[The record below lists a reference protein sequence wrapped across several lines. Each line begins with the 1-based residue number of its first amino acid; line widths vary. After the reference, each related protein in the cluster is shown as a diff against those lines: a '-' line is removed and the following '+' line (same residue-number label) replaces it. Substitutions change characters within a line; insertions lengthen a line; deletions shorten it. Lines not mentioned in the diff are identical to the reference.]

1 MRIVADTSAF
11 MAILLKEEDATRHRN
26 ALLAAEQVLIST
38 ATAVELHI
46 VVTAKLGSE
55 GILRLDRLLIL
66 PLFKIVPVD
75 QRQMVIAGQA
85 YERFGKGRHRAKLN
99 YGDLFSY
106 ALAKSSNLPLLF
118 KGDDFS
124 ETDLEPCLKRKTSK
138 SL

>member
-1 MRIVADTSAF
+1 MQLVADTSAF
-11 MAILLKEEDATRHRN
+11 MAILSKEEDAAQYRN
-26 ALLAAEQVLIST
+26 ALLEAEQVLIST

-55 GILRLDRLLIL
+55 GILRLDRLLDL
-66 PLFKIVPVD
+66 PLFKIIPVD
-75 QRQMVIAGQA
+75 RRQMAIANQA
-85 YERFGKGRHRAKLN
+85 YERFGKGRHGAKLN

-124 ETDLEPCLKRKTSK
+124 ETDLEPCLKR
-138 SL
+138 